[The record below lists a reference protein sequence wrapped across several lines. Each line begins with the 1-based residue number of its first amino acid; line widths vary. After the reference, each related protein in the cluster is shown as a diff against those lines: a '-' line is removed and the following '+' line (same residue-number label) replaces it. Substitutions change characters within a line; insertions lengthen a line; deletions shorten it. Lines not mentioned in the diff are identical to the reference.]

1 MTTSGEYCRFPFQ
14 YRGKIFYDC
23 TKSYHHR
30 PWCSLDP
37 VYRGR
42 WGDCSKYTVE
52 KISMALSKQL
62 LFSLCYDQYSSGWN
76 FKNTQTQKQKQ
87 NKTKQN
93 KTKTITNI
101 KLILESIGREKKP
114 DLGSI
119 MHENRGNLRNNAV
132 DREEGRPKRRGQ

>member
-1 MTTSGEYCRFPFQ
+1 
-14 YRGKIFYDC
+14 
-23 TKSYHHR
+23 
-30 PWCSLDP
+30 
-37 VYRGR
+37 
-42 WGDCSKYTVE
+42 
-52 KISMALSKQL
+52 MALSKQI

-76 FKNTQTQKQKQ
+76 FKNTQTQKQ
-87 NKTKQN
+87 KQN